1 MNPKDIRM
9 QLARKQQ
16 NAYIHAMEII
26 DKIIPVIERFD
37 GKQANKRL
45 ETALQ
50 QIDRNLYCR
59 KSIYSDL
66 WEIKLYIE
74 DRSVTDTETKY
85 GNTYYIKDSEIWIA
99 SEFSIDRFV
108 DENGKWKSQ
117 TIVQRLRETQDV
129 LKDKDNTIQEQ
140 LDDIDSLIDRYTEIK
155 REIEEFNRMIDYS
168 IREYFNLKI

>member
-26 DKIIPVIERFD
+26 DKIIPVIEKFD

-50 QIDRNLYCR
+50 QIDRNLYFR
-59 KSIYSDL
+59 KSIYSNM
-66 WEIKLYIE
+66 WEMRLYIT
-74 DRSVTDTETKY
+74 DRSITDTESKY
-85 GNTYYIKDSEIWIA
+85 RNTYYIKDSDIWLTQ
-99 SEFSIDRFV
+99 EFSVDRFV

-117 TIVQRLRETQDV
+117 TIIQRLKETQDV

-140 LDDIDSLIDRYTEIK
+140 LDDIDSLIDRCAEIK

-168 IREYFNLKI
+168 VREYFNLKI